1 MIIVPAETVGGALQP
16 RDALP
21 SDAISVLFDGVNY
34 SVLTPADIAAPSV
47 GIGSSRQS
55 CLYVGQAVVSEGR
68 FGLHFNKS
76 ANFAQGLLMPHG
88 AARCHDSGC
97 RWDQIEPAANGVY
110 DWALLDSWVAGNAGK
125 DLVYTL
131 IGVPPGYSS
140 DTTGVQNSP
149 FSFSNVYIPKLC
161 SPPTAGGTAA
171 LSAFVTALCTRYPE
185 IGYIEVWNEPNSDGA
200 NYQWWWG
207 TAQQLA
213 DLIKTVSV
221 AAKAVRPT
229 VKIVA
234 PTCVGFE
241 VTGNA
246 KSYAVTVLGLTA
258 FGDAAP
264 VHNRVDVV
272 SGHLY
277 TSTQQPYLARQTTAE
292 LNAVLAGIG
301 ASKPVWDTEVGLL
314 QLAKERGP
322 GAVTDDVYVSRYFAH
337 HLLAFGAGVEK
348 VFWYTVDHSYMGY
361 INRPQVAD
369 RVNGLVSEL
378 SGRTL
383 NIFYLDGNVVAVDVS
398 SQETW
403 FF

>member
-1 MIIVPAETVGGALQP
+1 MISIPAETVGGALQP
-16 RDALP
+16 SSALP
-21 SDAISVLFDGVNY
+21 SDALSVLFDGVNY
-34 SVLTPADIAAPSV
+34 SVLTPADIAAPV
-47 GIGSSRQS
+47 AEIGTSRQS
-55 CLYVGQAVVSEGR
+55 CLYVGQAAISASR

-76 ANFAQGLLMPHG
+76 ANFAQGALMPHG

-110 DWALLDSWVAGNAGK
+110 DWSLLDSWVSGNAGK

-149 FSFSNVYIPKLC
+149 FSFSGVYIPKLC
-161 SPPTAGGTAA
+161 SPPTAGGITA
-171 LSAFVTALCTRYPE
+171 LSAFITALCTRYPQ
-185 IGYIEVWNEPNSDGA
+185 IGYIEVWNESNSDGS

-221 AAKAVRPT
+221 AAKAVRPAIQ
-229 VKIVA
+229 IVA
-234 PTCVGFE
+234 AACVGFE
-241 VTGNA
+241 VTGSA
-246 KSYAVTVLGLTA
+246 KSYSVTVLGLTA
-258 FGDAAP
+258 SGDATP
-264 VHNRVDVV
+264 IHNRVDIV

-277 TSTQQPYLARQTTAE
+277 TSTQQPYLVRQTTAE

-301 ASKPVWDTEVGLL
+301 ASKPLWDTEVGLL
-314 QLAKERGP
+314 QLEKEQGP
-322 GAVTDDVYVSRYFAH
+322 GAISDSGYISRYFSH

-348 VFWYTVDHSYMGY
+348 VFWYTVDHSHMGY
-361 INRPQVAD
+361 INRQQVAS
-369 RVNGLVSEL
+369 RISGLVSEL

-383 NIFYLDGNVVAVDVS
+383 NIFYLNGDVVASDTS

-403 FF
+403 RF